1 MEETTSRKIAQNCQD
16 MPSRKNPKKEAKM
29 PEVKENL
36 KETVEDVK
44 EKASEAVEDVKEKAS
59 EVVEEVKRS
68 ASNVVKAVKEE
79 DTGARTMIVILA
91 LGCAAGSGFLAGK
104 GGGAAPAALL
114 GGEHPTPPTVSIFS
128 QFRKI
133 FQAWPSSAP
142 APGSA
147 TRRTRRSR
155 CRPSAQLFNESY
167 LCNSLSSHLDVNDLI
182 LNKLMCTQFL
192 RSRRLSLFHPFG
204 TR

>member
-16 MPSRKNPKKEAKM
+16 MPSRKNPKKESKM

-36 KETVEDVK
+36 KETVEEAK

-114 GGEHPTPPTVSIFS
+114 GGEQAPQPTHCVNILPISENISGMAIVC
-128 QFRKI
+128 
-133 FQAWPSSAP
+133 ACA
-142 APGSA
+142 G
-147 TRRTRRSR
+147 
-155 CRPSAQLFNESY
+155 
-167 LCNSLSSHLDVNDLI
+167 LCYKK
-182 LNKLMCTQFL
+182 NKKK
-192 RSRRLSLFHPFG
+192 
-204 TR
+204 